1 MFVGYIFILCY
12 QTRSAKI
19 VSKFVN
25 CKIYVSLRYFVKINA
40 DLLILPHCA
49 SKSNTLDF
57 WS

>member
-57 WS
+57 